1 MAAAGRDV
9 KPDQVGFPCGYLNM
23 AIGKPTSH
31 ANTNNTTTET
41 VAYLCLKGRPA
52 PCYPHSHML
61 HGSYCG
67 CVGGCGGGACT
78 KVDELLWGSQVSDQT
93 ISAQSKNNTETH
105 KHTQDTTYLL
115 ALGFSSGVKV
125 IDMGVSSSAGGH
137 MLAWVRLE
145 VVYCATSAGDRV
157 GRGGGILACNPQP
170 CSG

>member
-1 MAAAGRDV
+1 MLKRSSRPLLPALA
-9 KPDQVGFPCGYLNM
+9 
-23 AIGKPTSH
+23 H
-31 ANTNNTTTET
+31 ASRELLW
-41 VAYLCLKGRPA
+41 VRGWVW
-52 PCYPHSHML
+52 
-61 HGSYCG
+61 G
-67 CVGGCGGGACT
+67 GGGACT

-105 KHTQDTTYLL
+105 KYTQDTTYLL